1 MDGID
6 VKEGGLF
13 DLHETTLPV
22 EEESTWITKNA
33 PE

>member
-13 DLHETTLPV
+13 GLHVITLPV
-22 EEESTWITKNA
+22 EEESIWIIKNA
-33 PE
+33 PD